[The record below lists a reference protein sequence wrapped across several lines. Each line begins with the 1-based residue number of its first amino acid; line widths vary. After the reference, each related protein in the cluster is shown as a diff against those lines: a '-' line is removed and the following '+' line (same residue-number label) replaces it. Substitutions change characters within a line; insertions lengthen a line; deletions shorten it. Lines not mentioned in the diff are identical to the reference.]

1 MSKGGKANMKK
12 RIITL
17 LLALILVASLF
28 AAVGCSSGSDSEKDV
43 SSMTDEER
51 EAYIREKMIGSGK
64 VLTEEELLEN
74 GYELSTDGETENMIK
89 ILESDGYSLYVDFQN
104 SDFIL
109 VDENA
114 GAIYSSNSIK
124 TTNNQGGSDFL
135 QLEAYDNANKKYNF
149 TTSKDCVE
157 DKTAFKIVR
166 MSDSTIRFIF
176 TVGNDSDKELVPP
189 VLSEDTYNSIVSAI
203 RQKAEDEAD
212 SDMKTEYESRIN
224 DVKNLY
230 KRLDPDNLSLED
242 REKLQDIYPL
252 VTVRTMYVVRNLTEK
267 QKKLVRQAMETAN
280 FTVADLKKE
289 LSDVEY
295 SGEARAVL
303 FTVPVDLTLTD
314 KGLKVNVDSSLI
326 VSPENQKLY
335 TIALLPFFGAFVPTG
350 NDDDAFM
357 IVPDGSGSIIRAN
370 GNYTSEAY
378 WGRIYGTDETF
389 IRNYVVNHYEQALT
403 GFFVMNRSFD
413 GGFMSVIDKG
423 SSMAIINASPTGS
436 SSRAASAVASAYY
449 QLIYKERTF
458 SSYSVEEDTSSDS
471 SDSSGSSSSSSANVE
486 KGVVTAK
493 YDPTTVFEINYLFNR
508 AEEAEDD
515 ANGHTYSWYAIKYRE
530 YLIEKGRLTSEKIA
544 EDSVTPFYV
553 ELLGAINK
561 IESKA
566 GIPVNSVRPLT
577 SYADAKEIVNKLY
590 ESGIPGSALNLR
602 YVYWS
607 NGGYENTAYTK
618 IDLLKQMGSKKE
630 LIELRDMLAGNGSKF
645 FPSADLLYLHKGNVG
660 NGISYSDAAARNLS
674 SSIARINERF
684 PVYGDFFESTVT
696 QRTILSPAVIAEI
709 ATSLKSSYE
718 DIFGTE
724 MKTISL
730 LGMGNALNSSYKNNA
745 VYTREDAKT
754 EQQKALETFAGYNII
769 ADTGNDYVW
778 KYAKTI
784 IDLPMGSSEYLS
796 STGSIP
802 FMQIVLHGYIDYTG
816 AAFNVEADYTNS
828 ILKAVET
835 GAGLYFRWM
844 GEENSV
850 FQYTDFINFY
860 SLHYTDTF
868 NEAIEA
874 YKKVAEFCDLVR
886 GKTITAHEKT
896 EAYIES
902 PYIGDIPSES
912 VRSGTDNV
920 FMTTFENG
928 VQVVV
933 NYNSYNVELGGLED
947 GRYTV
952 AGNSYVYRTDEYSDW
967 IVPGSYQTEK
977 GGNN

>member
-1 MSKGGKANMKK
+1 MKK
-12 RIITL
+12 RITTL
-17 LLALILVASLF
+17 LLALVLVVSLF
-28 AAVGCSSGSDSEKDV
+28 AAVGCSSDTSTDS
-43 SSMTDEER
+43 SSMTDAER
-51 EAYIREKMIGSGK
+51 EQYIQEKMVGSGK
-64 VLTEEELLEN
+64 VLTEDELLDN

-89 ILESDGYSLYVDFQN
+89 LLSTGNYSLYVDFQN
-104 SDFIL
+104 ADFIL
-109 VDENA
+109 VDEGA
-114 GAIYSSNSIK
+114 GTVYSSNSLK
-124 TTNNQGGSDFL
+124 TTNNKGGSDIL
-135 QLEAYDNANKKYNF
+135 QLEAYDNTNKKYNF
-149 TTSKDCVE
+149 TTSEACVE
-157 DKTAFKIVR
+157 DRTAFKIVQLN
-166 MSDSTIRFIF
+166 DSTIRLIF
-176 TVGNDSDKELVPP
+176 TIGNDSDKDLVPP
-189 VLSEDTYNSIVSAI
+189 VLSEDTFNSILSAI
-203 RQKAEDEAD
+203 QSKADAETDADTKAEYEA
-212 SDMKTEYESRIN
+212 RIT

-252 VTVRTMYVVRNLTEK
+252 VTVKTMYVSRNLTEK
-267 QKKLVRQAMETAN
+267 QKKLVRQAMETAD
-280 FTVADLKKE
+280 FTVADLKQE
-289 LSDVEY
+289 LIDVEY

-335 TIALLPFFGAFVPTG
+335 SIGLLPFFGAFVPTG

-389 IRNYVVNHYEQALT
+389 IRNYVVNHYEQSLT

-413 GGFMSVIDKG
+413 GGYMSVIDKG

-471 SDSSGSSSSSSANVE
+471 SDSSDSSSSSSANVE

-493 YDPTTVFEINYLFNR
+493 YDPTTVFEVNFLFNS
-508 AEEAEDD
+508 ADDYEEDV
-515 ANGHTYSWYAIKYRE
+515 NGHTYSWYAVKYRE
-530 YLIEKGRLTSEKIA
+530 YLIENGRLTSEKLST
-544 EDSVTPFYV
+544 DSVTPLYI

-561 IESKA
+561 TESKA
-566 GIPVNSVRPLT
+566 GIPINSIRALT
-577 SYADAKEIVNKLY
+577 SYSDAKEIANKLY
-590 ESGIPGSALNLR
+590 ENGIPGAALNLR

-607 NGGYENTAYTK
+607 NGGYENTAYSK
-618 IDLLKQMGSKKE
+618 IDLLKQMGTEKE
-630 LIELRDMLAGNGSKF
+630 LIELRDMLASNGSKF

-674 SSIARINERF
+674 SNIARINERF
-684 PVYGDFFESTVT
+684 PVYGDFSESTVT

-850 FQYTDFINFY
+850 FQYTDFTNFY

-868 NEAIEA
+868 NEAIDA

-886 GKTITAHEKT
+886 GQTITSHKSV

-902 PYIGDIPSES
+902 PYIGDIESDS
-912 VRSGTDNV
+912 VRTGTGNV

-967 IVPGSYQTEK
+967 TVPSSYQTEK

>member
-1 MSKGGKANMKK
+1 MKK
-12 RIITL
+12 RITTL
-17 LLALILVASLF
+17 LLALVLVVSLF
-28 AAVGCSSGSDSEKDV
+28 AAVGCSSDTSTDS
-43 SSMTDEER
+43 SSMTDAER
-51 EAYIREKMIGSGK
+51 EQYIQEKMVGSGK
-64 VLTEEELLEN
+64 VLTESELLDN

-89 ILESDGYSLYVDFQN
+89 LLSTGNYSLYVDFQN
-104 SDFIL
+104 ADFIL
-109 VDENA
+109 VDEGA
-114 GAIYSSNSIK
+114 GTVYSSNSLK
-124 TTNNQGGSDFL
+124 TTNNKGGSDIL
-135 QLEAYDNANKKYNF
+135 QLEAYDNTNKKYNF
-149 TTSKDCVE
+149 TTSEDCVE
-157 DKTAFKIVR
+157 DQTAFKIVQLN
-166 MSDSTIRFIF
+166 DTTIRLVF
-176 TVGNDSDKELVPP
+176 TIGNDSDKDLVPP
-189 VLSEDTYNSIVSAI
+189 VLSEDTYNSILSAI
-203 RQKAEDEAD
+203 QSKADAETDADTKAEYEA
-212 SDMKTEYESRIN
+212 RIT

-242 REKLQDIYPL
+242 REKLQGIYPL
-252 VTVRTMYVVRNLTEK
+252 VTVKTMYVSRNLTEK
-267 QKKLVRQAMETAN
+267 QKKLVRQAMETAD
-280 FTVADLKKE
+280 FTVADLKQE
-289 LSDVEY
+289 LIDVEY

-335 TIALLPFFGAFVPTG
+335 SIGLLPFFGAFVPTG

-378 WGRIYGTDETF
+378 SGRIYGTDESF
-389 IRNYVVNHYEQALT
+389 IRELETGRFEQALT

-413 GGFMSVIDKG
+413 GGYMSVIDKG

-471 SDSSGSSSSSSANVE
+471 SDSSGSSSTATTVE

-493 YDPTTVFEINYLFNR
+493 YDPTTVFEVNFLFNS
-508 AEEAEDD
+508 ADDYEEDV
-515 ANGHTYSWYAIKYRE
+515 NGHSYSWYAVKYRE
-530 YLIEKGRLTSEKIA
+530 YLIENGRLTSEKLSS
-544 EDSVTPFYV
+544 ESVTPLYI

-561 IESKA
+561 TESKA
-566 GIPVNSVRPLT
+566 GIPINSIRALT
-577 SYADAKEIVNKLY
+577 SYSDAKEIANKLY
-590 ESGIPGSALNLR
+590 ENGIPGAALNLR

-607 NGGYENTAYTK
+607 NGGYENTAYSR
-618 IDLLKQMGSKKE
+618 IDTLKQMGTEKE

-674 SSIARINERF
+674 SSIARVNER
-684 PVYGDFFESTVT
+684 VLSTGALSSSTVT
-696 QRTILSPAVIAEI
+696 RKTILSPAVIAEM
-709 ATSLKSSYE
+709 ANSLKTSYE
-718 DIFGTE
+718 DLFGTE

-745 VYTREDAKT
+745 VYTREDAKI

-850 FQYTDFINFY
+850 FQYTDFTNFY

-874 YKKVAEFCDLVR
+874 YKKVSEFCDLVR
-886 GKTITAHEKT
+886 GQTITSHKT
-896 EAYIES
+896 VEAYIES
-902 PYIGDIPSES
+902 PYIGDIES
-912 VRSGTDNV
+912 DSIRTGTGNV

-967 IVPGSYQTEK
+967 TVPSSYQTEK

>member
-1 MSKGGKANMKK
+1 MKK
-12 RIITL
+12 RITTL
-17 LLALILVASLF
+17 LLALLLVSSLF
-28 AAVGCSSGSDSEKDV
+28 AAVGCSSGSDSGTD
-43 SSMTDEER
+43 SSVMTDSER
-51 EAYIREKMIGSGK
+51 DQYIQEKMIGSGE
-64 VLTEEELLEN
+64 VLVEAELLDN

-89 ILESDGYSLYVDFQN
+89 ILETENYSLYIDFQN
-104 SDFIL
+104 ADFIL

-114 GAIYSSNSIK
+114 GAIYSSSSIK
-124 TTNNQGGSDFL
+124 TTDNRGGSDFL

-149 TTSKDCVE
+149 TTSDDCVE
-157 DKTAFKIVR
+157 DQTAFKIVK
-166 MSDSTIRFIF
+166 MNDSTVRFIF
-176 TVGNDSDKELVPP
+176 TIGNDSDKDLVPP

-203 RQKAEDEAD
+203 QQKANDETDPDTKA
-212 SDMKTEYESRIN
+212 EYESRID

-267 QKKLVRQAMETAN
+267 QKRLVRQAMETAD
-280 FTVADLKKE
+280 FTVSDLKQE

-303 FTVPVDLTLTD
+303 FTVPVDLSLTD
-314 KGLKVNVDSSLI
+314 RGLRVNVDSTLI
-326 VSPENQKLY
+326 LSPANQKLY
-335 TIALLPFFGAFVPTG
+335 SINLLPYFGAFAPTG
-350 NDDDAFM
+350 NDEDAFI
-357 IVPDGSGSIIRAN
+357 IVPDGSGSIIQAS
-370 GNYTSEAY
+370 GNYTTDAY
-378 WGRIYGTDETF
+378 SSRIYGTDESF
-389 IRNYVVNHYEQALT
+389 IPEYQIGHTEQALT

-413 GGFMSVIDKG
+413 GGYISVIDKG
-423 SSMAIINASPTGS
+423 SSMAIVNASPKSNST
-436 SSRAASAVASAYY
+436 RAETAVASAYY
-449 QLIYKERTF
+449 ELIYKERTF
-458 SSYSVEEDTSSDS
+458 SSYSVEEDSSSSDS
-471 SDSSGSSSSSSANVE
+471 GDSTDSSSSTATTVE

-493 YDPTTVFEINYLFNR
+493 YDPTTMFEINYLFNR
-508 AEEAEDD
+508 ADEAEDD

-530 YLIEKGRLTSEKIA
+530 YLIETGRLTSEKLST
-544 EDSVTPFYV
+544 DSVTPLYI

-561 IESKA
+561 TESKA
-566 GIPVNSVRPLT
+566 GIPINSIRALT
-577 SYADAKEIVNKLY
+577 SYSDAKEIANKLY
-590 ESGIPGSALNLR
+590 ENGVPGAALNLR
-602 YVYWS
+602 YIYWS

-618 IDLLKQMGSKKE
+618 IDLLKQMGTKKE
-630 LIELRDMLAGNGSKF
+630 LLELRDMLVGNGSKF
-645 FPSADLLYLHKGNVG
+645 FPSADILYLHKDSSGSGLN
-660 NGISYSDAAARNLS
+660 YSDAAARNLS
-674 SSIARINERF
+674 SSIARTNDRF
-684 PVYGDFFESTVT
+684 PVFGELSESKVT
-696 QRTILSPAVIAEI
+696 EKTILSPLVIAEM
-709 ATSLKSSYE
+709 ATSLKASYE
-718 DIFGTE
+718 DLFGSD

-730 LGMGNALNSSYKNNA
+730 LSMGTALNSSYKKNA
-745 VYTREDAKT
+745 VFSREDAKT
-754 EQQKALETFAGYNII
+754 EQQKALEVFGGYNII

-802 FMQIVLHGYIDYTG
+802 FIQIVLHGYIDYTG
-816 AAFNVEADYTNS
+816 AAFNVEADYTSS

-844 GEENSV
+844 GEDNNV
-850 FQYTDFINFY
+850 FQYTELINFY

-868 NEAIEA
+868 NEAIDA

-886 GKTITAHEKT
+886 GQTITAHEKT

-933 NYNSYNVELGGLED
+933 NYNSYNVELGGLDD

-952 AGNSYVYRTDEYSDW
+952 AGNSYVYRMDEYSDW
-967 IVPGSYQTEK
+967 VVPSSYQTEK